1 MELVS
6 WTEADGWDGRSPA
19 QGHSVPFSPHPPLT
33 GINSDIITC
42 DTGQLFIIIIGPFTP
57 GPFTL
62 PTYPRAQ
69 PYPPHL
75 QVDAEETVASLIQ
88 DEQAG
93 RLPAVGG
100 EGGGGGA
107 PVDSSGSSEQ
117 LTVAPLP
124 ELLARR
130 GVTVVDFAGWMRLDR
145 VEREAGDREGRI
157 RAKVTGLDE
166 MLRVAAGGR

>member
-57 GPFTL
+57 DPFTPGPFTPGPFTPGPFTL

-75 QVDAEETVASLIQ
+75 
-88 DEQAG
+88 
-93 RLPAVGG
+93 
-100 EGGGGGA
+100 
-107 PVDSSGSSEQ
+107 
-117 LTVAPLP
+117 
-124 ELLARR
+124 
-130 GVTVVDFAGWMRLDR
+130 
-145 VEREAGDREGRI
+145 
-157 RAKVTGLDE
+157 
-166 MLRVAAGGR
+166 